1 MKKIFI
7 LIISFL
13 TCISLCYAAESS
25 WDCALFSTKD
35 AVLKSL
41 YENDDLENFAE
52 IMPKEAMEKVFENLN
67 KYCCEKKINTSCIAT
82 NDSSLYPESIYI
94 FDHILDVYLRRLDAK
109 QDNDNWKDLLYGLEP
124 DPLWKDWREFIIERG
139 NDVEW
144 SLPLEIQK
152 KYESMWKGTQHIL
165 RFSQYTYKTI
175 NDWKANIKSA
185 VNSYDSRTLYDKYNL
200 ACDLTKYVSENV
212 IQSINL
218 ITTEEYDNCK
228 NLIKN
233 RIDNENKYMKA
244 ILMQKANT
252 LLTSNIKAYI
262 NTYFVGNK
270 LSELQKII
278 NDMNSSFFEVNKS
291 TEKLTNECS

>member
-82 NDSSLYPESIYI
+82 NDSGLYPESIYI

-152 KYESMWKGTQHIL
+152 KYGSMWKGTQHIL

-218 ITTEEYDNCK
+218 ITTKEYDNCK
-228 NLIKN
+228 DLIKN

-252 LLTSNIKAYI
+252 LLTSSIKAYI

>member
-82 NDSSLYPESIYI
+82 NDSGLYPESMYI
-94 FDHILDVYLRRLDAK
+94 FDHVLDVYLRRLDAK

-228 NLIKN
+228 DLIKN

-252 LLTSNIKAYI
+252 LLTSSIKAYI

>member
-52 IMPKEAMEKVFENLN
+52 IMPKESMEKVFENLN

-82 NDSSLYPESIYI
+82 NDSGLYPESIYI

-228 NLIKN
+228 DLIKN

-252 LLTSNIKAYI
+252 LLTSSIKAYI